1 MKELAGHR
9 EGVDFFSIQQLQ
21 NKMDELM
28 GSFEQR
34 LDLRIG
40 SRYLYQWRTVRRNQK
55 EYDLGKVLGAGP
67 HLEEQSKSALEK
79 SPMRL
84 ERF

>member
-21 NKMDELM
+21 NRMDELM

-40 SRYLYQWRTVRRNQK
+40 SRYLYQWGN
-55 EYDLGKVLGAGP
+55 GK
-67 HLEEQSKSALEK
+67 EK
-79 SPMRL
+79 SEGVRPGESVGSRPTFGGA
-84 ERF
+84 E